1 MTSLGNLK
9 IKTIVCGIIVS
20 SRIDKKIPLIGVG
33 RCLYLYQT
41 LDSHTLMISNGLAY
55 NNVVTIVNHFYT
67 FLLAIF
73 LTLVMGQT
81 SASQIIYFFDG
92 KFR

>member
-1 MTSLGNLK
+1 MP
-9 IKTIVCGIIVS
+9 
-20 SRIDKKIPLIGVG
+20 IPIPD
-33 RCLYLYQT
+33 T
-41 LDSHTLMISNGLAY
+41 SHTLMISNGLAY

-81 SASQIIYFFDG
+81 SASPIIYFFDG
-92 KFR
+92 KFG